1 MALRHARLQGEGELA
16 GAAAAAPG
24 AQHGAEHVGLGA
36 EVWETAEAEDVR
48 IMTERVAPG
57 LRPRRLPGA

>member
-1 MALRHARLQGEGELA
+1 MALRHARLQGERELA

-36 EVWETAEAEDVR
+36 EACETAEAG
-48 IMTERVAPG
+48 MCASW
-57 LRPRRLPGA
+57 RRE